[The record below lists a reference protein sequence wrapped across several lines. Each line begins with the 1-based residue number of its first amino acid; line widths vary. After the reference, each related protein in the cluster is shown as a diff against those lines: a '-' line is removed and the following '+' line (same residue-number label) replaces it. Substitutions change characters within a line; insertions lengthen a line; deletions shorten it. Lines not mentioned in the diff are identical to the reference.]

1 MANKARNTSGKFAP
15 KSDTPRKIRSVNL
28 TDEAWQWLAN
38 VAAKSG
44 VSRNDYLEAMAEGGI
59 PFMETVS
66 SEPSPL
72 IETVSSEPLLLME
85 TVETEIKVDSAN
97 TQQQPD
103 SEISPLME
111 MVEVASESHKQE
123 EDARAEYNALLESST
138 HITNKFREE
147 VAKLRSQLETER
159 ASREEIETQ
168 LSEKKQN
175 SAPAA
180 TLSEK
185 LTPDAAMMLSKLRA
199 KRKKS
204 KVELADVE
212 ALLELLD
219 ES

>member
-15 KSDTPRKIRSVNL
+15 KSETPRKVRSVNL
-28 TDEAWQWLAN
+28 TDETWNRLAA
-38 VAAKSG
+38 VAEKTG
-44 VSRNDYLEAMAEGGI
+44 KSRNDFLESLLQDNN
-59 PFMETVS
+59 PFIEMVNFQTLPLMETVEVEIKTNAS
-66 SEPSPL
+66 NTAQQPDSKIYPL
-72 IETVSSEPLLLME
+72 IETVEVVSEP
-85 TVETEIKVDSAN
+85 
-97 TQQQPD
+97 
-103 SEISPLME
+103 
-111 MVEVASESHKQE
+111 HKQE

-138 HITNKFREE
+138 HITNKLREE

-159 ASREEIETQ
+159 ADREEIETQ

>member
-15 KSDTPRKIRSVNL
+15 KSNTPRKIRSVNL

-59 PFMETVS
+59 PFMGTVS
-66 SEPSPL
+66 SESSPF
-72 IETVSSEPLLLME
+72 ME

-97 TQQQPD
+97 TPQQPD
-103 SEISPLME
+103 SEISPLIE

-138 HITNKFREE
+138 HITNKLREE
-147 VAKLRSQLETER
+147 VTKLRSQLETECGD
-159 ASREEIETQ
+159 REEIEAQ
-168 LSEKKQN
+168 LFELKQN

-204 KVELADVE
+204 KAELADVE
-212 ALLELLD
+212 ALLEMLD

>member
-1 MANKARNTSGKFAP
+1 METAMANKARNTSGKFAP
-15 KSDTPRKIRSVNL
+15 KSETPRKVRSVNL
-28 TDEAWQWLAN
+28 TDETWNRLAA
-38 VAAKSG
+38 VAEKTG
-44 VSRNDYLEAMAEGGI
+44 KSRNDFLESLLQDNN
-59 PFMETVS
+59 PFIEMVNFQTLPLMETVEVEIKTNAS
-66 SEPSPL
+66 NTAQQPDSKIYPL
-72 IETVSSEPLLLME
+72 IETVEVVSEP
-85 TVETEIKVDSAN
+85 
-97 TQQQPD
+97 
-103 SEISPLME
+103 
-111 MVEVASESHKQE
+111 HKQE

-138 HITNKFREE
+138 HITNKLREE

-159 ASREEIETQ
+159 ADREEIETQ

>member
-15 KSDTPRKIRSVNL
+15 KSETPRKIRSVNL
-28 TDEAWQWLAN
+28 TDDAWQWLAD
-38 VAAKSG
+38 VAAQAG
-44 VSRNDYLEAMAEGGI
+44 VSRNDYLEVMAEGGI
-59 PFMETVS
+59 PFMETV
-66 SEPSPL
+66 
-72 IETVSSEPLLLME
+72 ETKVTPFME
-85 TVETEIKVDSAN
+85 TVETEVALFMETVETETKVDSAN
-97 TQQQPD
+97 TAQQPD
-103 SEISPLME
+103 SEIYPLIE
-111 MVEVASESHKQE
+111 TVEVASGSHKE
-123 EDARAEYNALLESST
+123 EDTRAEYNALLESST
-138 HITNKFREE
+138 HITNKLREE
-147 VAKLRSQLETER
+147 VAKLRSQLEAER
-159 ASREEIETQ
+159 GDREEIESQ